1 MQLPPIPPILS
12 PCKFYIIRLP
22 LSVHTCQNF
31 LIKNVVIS
39 INPNLIHLHRNYF
52 QFFPF
57 SPKFFFKIYF
67 LNVLYSLFLS
77 WLFRELGLTVQFLD
91 LAGARTGVPLLLPGK
106 LVDVCHA
113 NHPTVLAQQ
122 NGAVTAY
129 TSLDTATNP
138 VSDKRHNWRQ
148 TS

>member
-67 LNVLYSLFLS
+67 LNVLYSLF
-77 WLFRELGLTVQFLD
+77 FIMAFQ
-91 LAGARTGVPLLLPGK
+91 RTGFDCLVFGSGWGSNWSPPPAPWKTCRRLPRQPSHSS
-106 LVDVCHA
+106 C
-113 NHPTVLAQQ
+113 
-122 NGAVTAY
+122 
-129 TSLDTATNP
+129 ATKWSSYRVYFP
-138 VSDKRHNWRQ
+138 RYCDKPCKRQ
-148 TS
+148 TP

>member
-67 LNVLYSLFLS
+67 LNVLYSLFFIMAFQRTGFDCLVFGSGWGSNWSPPPAPWGSLS
-77 WLFRELGLTVQFLD
+77 TSATPTIPQFLRNKMEQ
-91 LAGARTGVPLLLPGK
+91 LPRILLSIL
-106 LVDVCHA
+106 
-113 NHPTVLAQQ
+113 
-122 NGAVTAY
+122 
-129 TSLDTATNP
+129 
-138 VSDKRHNWRQ
+138 RQ
-148 TS
+148 TL